1 MNFLPPPIQNAIER
15 MRVLGPDAQHYEVIS
30 AGDGLPDSLL
40 ETISAFANRDGG
52 TLILGLDVKSMAAV
66 PGFDAKKIHDALL
79 RLGRD
84 LTPPCRLNIGRYPV

>member
-66 PGFDAKKIHDALL
+66 PGFDAK
-79 RLGRD
+79 
-84 LTPPCRLNIGRYPV
+84 